1 MDKNKESEDKMSM
14 KNWKQKT
21 KRMGALLCAALM
33 AVTSVIS
40 LGEVKA
46 KAAEE
51 NINYEDKICATLDS
65 SAFIDKEGNLWTWGN
80 NNRGKLGIGSASIV
94 NRPTKVVGEGM
105 GKVKSVHMASMFT
118 VAVTESG
125 EVWTWGRNIWGLLG
139 DGTTDK
145 DNHTLPQKITSLGN
159 TKIKKVVNQNNCTLA
174 LDEENNLWIWGQNA
188 PVTSTF
194 LNPAKALSDIKE
206 IKSSQLHSGA
216 LSMNGNLYMWG
227 DNSNGTLGDGTCENK
242 TIAEAVLIDL
252 PQIKQYDLGG
262 TSSCAVS
269 TEGELYTWGNNG
281 DGQLGYEVTTEDEE
295 GKNSSLIP
303 TKVPG
308 MTNVKKA
315 YMGPSNGAAIKEDG
329 SLWLWGK
336 NVSGIIDAKAD
347 TEKIYKP
354 TKVMEH
360 VVEADLGSEHVMV
373 VTEDG
378 NIYTWGNNSNGQLG
392 RGSNP
397 GIAVKDA
404 VEIYK
409 NEDSSEG
416 TTETPKDTTEATT
429 ETPKD
434 TTEAE
439 DVTTVEKE
447 AITYLTPGTTKSI
460 KVKASEGTTITY
472 ASNNKQVVT
481 INQNG
486 TMKAQGYGVAS
497 VEVML
502 SAKKADNTIRKT
514 VLTAKIKV
522 IPKKAT
528 ITKAVSTKKK
538 TVKISW
544 KKDTTVN
551 RCQIQIST
559 SKNFKSN
566 VINRTRQNKLGTI
579 TFKNLKSGKT
589 YYVRLRSVKATKNGT
604 YCGTYS
610 AVKKLKVK

>member
-1 MDKNKESEDKMSM
+1 MSM
-14 KNWKQKT
+14 KKWKQKT

-40 LGEVKA
+40 LGTVKA
-46 KAAEE
+46 EAAGE
-51 NINYEDKICATLDS
+51 NINYEDKICATIDS
-65 SAFIDKEGNLWTWGN
+65 SAFIDKEGNLWTWGSN
-80 NNRGKLGIGSASIV
+80 NKGKLGIGSTSNA
-94 NRPTKVVGEGM
+94 NRPTKVVEEGM

-139 DGTTDK
+139 DGTKDK
-145 DNHTLPQKITSLGN
+145 DNHILPQKITSLGD
-159 TKIKKVVNQNNCTLA
+159 TKIKKVVNQNFCTLA
-174 LDEENNLWIWGQNA
+174 LDQDNNLWIWGQNA
-188 PVTSTF
+188 AGAGEF
-194 LNPAKALSDIKE
+194 LDPAKAMTNIKE

-227 DNSNGTLGDGTCENK
+227 DNSNGMLGDGTCKDK
-242 TIAEAVLIDL
+242 TIADAVLIDL

-269 TEGELYTWGNNG
+269 TEGELYTWGN
-281 DGQLGYEVTTEDEE
+281 DSAGQLGYEVTTEDEE
-295 GKNSSLIP
+295 GKNSGLVP
-303 TKVPG
+303 AKVPG
-308 MTNVKKA
+308 MTKVAKA

-360 VVEADLGSEHVMV
+360 VVAADLGSEHVMA

-378 NIYTWGNNSNGQLG
+378 SIYTWGDNTSGQLG

-404 VEIYK
+404 VEISK
-409 NEDSSEG
+409 NEDVSEG
-416 TTETPKDTTEATT
+416 TTEAPKDTTEATT
-429 ETPKD
+429 E
-434 TTEAE
+434 AE
-439 DVTTVEKE
+439 DITTVEKE

-472 ASNNKQVVT
+472 SSNNKQVVT
-481 INQNG
+481 VDQNG

-497 VEVML
+497 IEVML
-502 SAKKADNTIRKT
+502 SAKKADNTVRKT

-528 ITKAVSTKKK
+528 VTKAVSTRKK
-538 TVKISW
+538 TAKINW
-544 KKDTTVN
+544 KKDATVN

-566 VINRTRQNKLGTI
+566 VITRTRQNKSGAI

-589 YYVRLRSVKATKNGT
+589 YYVRVRSLKATKNGN